1 MWFLNPHEMLATQLG
16 PLQLECCVYNAS
28 GPRTGSAE
36 ALAKIGGSRAGAVLS
51 KSATLVKQDGNPMPR
66 AIAAVDLGA
75 ASAAGSMNSE
85 GLPNYGIDYYLS
97 ADAVASAPASKPY
110 IVSLSGLK
118 LADNLEMLGR
128 ALLTDG
134 VAAIEL
140 NLACPNIPGKPTVAY
155 DFEQME
161 QILRAVTTHAHFGKK
176 PLGVKLAPYF
186 DMPHFERAC
195 DILARYPLAFV
206 VCINTIGNAL
216 FIDADKE
223 CAVITPKGGY
233 GGLGARGCGARRARA
248 RLSLCLRGER
258 ELSARRPRAG
268 GGYVKHTALANVR
281 KIFEGLVARGR
292 DDIAVVG
299 VGGVASGRDAF
310 EHILCG
316 ASAVQVGTCHWS
328 EGAAC
333 FERIASELEAIM
345 RAKGYRSIADFRG
358 KLRTYEKG
366 AKFHA
371 AGKGGSAT
379 RASGTL
385 AATRPDAV
393 HLVML
398 LVIAALVARLAQL
411 GF

>member
-161 QILRAVTTHAHFGKK
+161 QILQAVTKHAHFGKK

-233 GGLGARGCGARRARA
+233 GGLGASRALVVSFVCSSRSLAARARATARDGSSALTTRAHRARARRRRLRQAHGARQRAQDFRGPRRARA
-248 RLSLCLRGER
+248 R
-258 ELSARRPRAG
+258 
-268 GGYVKHTALANVR
+268 
-281 KIFEGLVARGR
+281 
-292 DDIAVVG
+292 
-299 VGGVASGRDAF
+299 
-310 EHILCG
+310 
-316 ASAVQVGTCHWS
+316 
-328 EGAAC
+328 
-333 FERIASELEAIM
+333 
-345 RAKGYRSIADFRG
+345 
-358 KLRTYEKG
+358 
-366 AKFHA
+366 
-371 AGKGGSAT
+371 
-379 RASGTL
+379 
-385 AATRPDAV
+385 
-393 HLVML
+393 
-398 LVIAALVARLAQL
+398 
-411 GF
+411 